1 MHRSAATPDA
11 RAKPGNLYR
20 EPGCPGPDAPPSRFP
35 PTPQC
40 VTAHMHT
47 SQHTTHDSQYLTCS
61 TCAHVQLTAHSTHTH
76 THDTQHTCTHCVPA
90 KPFMLFCHRSC
101 LPPGPDAVDTL
112 WACRWLKETQY
123 NKPSEVLYAGWP
135 LPPFAPPQGLVSA
148 GWCPWLCRP
157 HSRDTEETLLGLKES
172 PAIPERLCHWGDEN
186 RSHKTGLRATCCPR
200 PPLLPLWS
208 PCSGLAIH
216 VKDLRPSFQGTC
228 QLSEAACM

>member
-40 VTAHMHT
+40 VTAHTHT

-61 TCAHVQLTAHSTHTH
+61 TCAHVQLTAHSTHTQ

-90 KPFMLFCHRSC
+90 KPFMLFCHKSC

-123 NKPSEVLYAGWP
+123 NKPSSPLKSSMQGGLCHRSHPHRGSCLPAGVP
-135 LPPFAPPQGLVSA
+135 DSA
-148 GWCPWLCRP
+148 GL
-157 HSRDTEETLLGLKES
+157 T
-172 PAIPERLCHWGDEN
+172 
-186 RSHKTGLRATCCPR
+186 
-200 PPLLPLWS
+200 
-208 PCSGLAIH
+208 H
-216 VKDLRPSFQGTC
+216 VTRKRPSWG
-228 QLSEAACM
+228 